1 MSSTEKKVLL
11 ERMRATYNDIK
22 TNYVEFLSSL
32 RYDNLG
38 ERKKVKNR
46 IKRMEEIEDDEGW
59 ESNITRELS
68 F

>member
-1 MSSTEKKVLL
+1 ML
-11 ERMRATYNDIK
+11 ERMRATYNEIK
-22 TNYVEFLSSL
+22 INYVEFLSSL
-32 RYDNLG
+32 RYENLG

-46 IKRMEEIEDDEGW
+46 IKRMEEIEGDEGW

>member
-1 MSSTEKKVLL
+1 ML

>member
-46 IKRMEEIEDDEGW
+46 IKRMEEI
-59 ESNITRELS
+59 
-68 F
+68 

>member
-1 MSSTEKKVLL
+1 ML

-46 IKRMEEIEDDEGW
+46 MKRMEEIEDDEGW